1 MAARSDVI
9 EGVKGRTSRRS
20 ARKSCDADDT
30 RIVTVVRSTAD
41 TPAADRGESPGTS
54 RNQLPSAP
62 IGVDPRPQ
70 SSAETT
76 ERHFLRGEEKKPTK
90 SQHTRHTTLTWRA
103 RCLVCADRSSP
114 GRWASPGAA
123 GKNLGLVAGSL
134 FGSLFA
140 CGGHRCAI
148 FRVAPRCGLKD
159 SVASTSLRGRGV
171 ASEPRHR
178 PLGRRSVLHRTV
190 EHLSQP
196 CADMAVHDPWP
207 GWAAALGQCN

>member
-9 EGVKGRTSRRS
+9 EGVKARSSRRS

-41 TPAADRGESPGTS
+41 TPAADRGESPGLS
-54 RNQLPSAP
+54 RNPLRSAP
-62 IGVDPRPQ
+62 IGLNPRPQ
-70 SSAETT
+70 SSAETS

-103 RCLVCADRSSP
+103 RYLVCADRSSP
-114 GRWASPGAA
+114 GRWASPGAG
-123 GKNLGLVAGSL
+123 GKNLRLRRAWLDLCSPAAGIGAR
-134 FGSLFA
+134 FFEW
-140 CGGHRCAI
+140 
-148 FRVAPRCGLKD
+148 PRAGLKD

-207 GWAAALGQCN
+207 GWAAAPGQCN

>member
-1 MAARSDVI
+1 
-9 EGVKGRTSRRS
+9 
-20 ARKSCDADDT
+20 
-30 RIVTVVRSTAD
+30 VTVVRSTTNA
-41 TPAADRGESPGTS
+41 PAADRVESPGDS
-54 RNQLPSAP
+54 RNPLRSAP
-62 IGVDPRPQ
+62 IGLYPRPQ

-103 RCLVCADRSSP
+103 RYLVCADRSSP
-114 GRWASPGAA
+114 GRWASPGAG
-123 GKNLGLVAGSL
+123 GKNLRLRRAWLDLCSPAAGIGAR
-134 FGSLFA
+134 FFEW
-140 CGGHRCAI
+140 
-148 FRVAPRCGLKD
+148 PRAGLKD
-159 SVASTSLRGRGV
+159 SVARTSLRGRGV

-207 GWAAALGQCN
+207 GWAAAPGQCN

>member
-9 EGVKGRTSRRS
+9 EGVKARTSRRS

-41 TPAADRGESPGTS
+41 TPGPTEVNRREPAGTS
-54 RNQLPSAP
+54 SHRLPSGGSP
-62 IGVDPRPQ
+62 P
-70 SSAETT
+70 SE
-76 ERHFLRGEEKKPTK
+76 LRGDDRKALSPRRRKKIHE

-103 RCLVCADRSSP
+103 RYLICADRSTP
-114 GRWASPGAA
+114 GRWASPGASS
-123 GKNLGLVAGSL
+123 KNLRLRQAWLDLCSPAAGIGAR
-134 FGSLFA
+134 FFEW
-140 CGGHRCAI
+140 
-148 FRVAPRCGLKD
+148 PRAGLKD